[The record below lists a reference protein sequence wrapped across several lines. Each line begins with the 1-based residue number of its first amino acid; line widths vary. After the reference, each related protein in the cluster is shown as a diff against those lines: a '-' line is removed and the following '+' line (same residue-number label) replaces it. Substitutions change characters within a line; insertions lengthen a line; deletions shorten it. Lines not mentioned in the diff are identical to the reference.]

1 MILPDLSIKYR
12 TVVFFI
18 VIVGIICGFY
28 AFKTTPRREDTEF
41 TMRVCTVTTKWSGA
55 SSEKVEDLV
64 TYPLEKAIEEL
75 DEVKETYST
84 TTPGQS
90 VIKVELEDSVND

>member
-18 VIVGIICGFY
+18 VAVGILCGIY

-41 TMRVCTVTTKWSGA
+41 TMRVCIVTTKWPGA
-55 SSEKVEDLV
+55 SAKQVEDLV
-64 TYPLEKAIEEL
+64 TYP
-75 DEVKETYST
+75 
-84 TTPGQS
+84 PGKS
-90 VIKVELEDSVND
+90 D